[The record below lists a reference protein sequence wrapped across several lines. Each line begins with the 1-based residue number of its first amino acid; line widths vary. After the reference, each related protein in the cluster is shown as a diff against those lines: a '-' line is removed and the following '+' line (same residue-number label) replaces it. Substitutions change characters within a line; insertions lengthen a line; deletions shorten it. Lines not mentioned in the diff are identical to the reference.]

1 MNIKPAVV
9 SSNKQTEEK
18 RQSFLFTLFKRM
30 IMEKPLGTFGL
41 TVIVIFFTAGVFSKF
56 IMPFPIKLVDLFNV
70 RQPPSSKYLL
80 GTDELGRDVLNRLI
94 YGARVSLEVGFGAMT
109 IATIISILIGATSG
123 FLGKTIDMITQRF
136 VDVWMSIP
144 PFIILLIIMSIIPHN
159 LFTMIMVI
167 GITVGIGG
175 ARLIRSAVI
184 RIKSEVYV
192 SALDAIGCS
201 KTRALFRHILPNI
214 MPAIII
220 FFTLG
225 VGGAIMQEAGLDML
239 GFGLPPGTPSWGY
252 MLFSVGGI
260 WAAFAI
266 SLTIYGIN
274 MFGDSLRDLLD
285 PRLSGGVGHYSITA
299 KKMKRLKEKLVKS
312 I

>member
-1 MNIKPAVV
+1 MNIKPATV
-9 SSNKQTEEK
+9 SSTRQTEEK
-18 RQSFLFTLFKRM
+18 RHSFLFTLFKRM

-41 TVIVIFFTAGVFSKF
+41 VVIVIFFTAGIFSKF

-70 RQPPSSKYLL
+70 RQYPSSKYLL
-80 GTDELGRDVLNRLI
+80 GTDELGRDVLSRLI

-109 IATIISILIGATSG
+109 LATVISILIGATSG
-123 FLGKTIDMITQRF
+123 FLGKTTDLIVQRF

-144 PFIILLIIMSIIPHN
+144 PFIILLVIMSIVPHN

-167 GITVGIGG
+167 GITAGIGG

-285 PRLSGGVGHYSITA
+285 PRLNGGVGHYSITA

>member
-1 MNIKPAVV
+1 MNIKPAAV

-80 GTDELGRDVLNRLI
+80 GTDELGRDVLSRLI

-239 GFGLPPGTPSWGY
+239 GFGLPPGTPSWGI
-252 MLFSVGGI
+252 MLFSEGGI

-285 PRLSGGVGHYSITA
+285 PRLSGGVGRYTLKPKKLQQLKKYFA
-299 KKMKRLKEKLVKS
+299 KD
-312 I
+312 